1 MAHHSLHRGQT
12 RFCGRNTDRSSKIT
26 YDLNQ
31 WAATHARCSFDLKTI
46 AKSARHCFI
55 VPAHHTDCST
65 FETDRTL
72 GLVFSDFANCKW
84 RALPVS
90 RLIVVAIVFQMG
102 RARLTARGTALKST
116 TLARPEARLIVLSAG
131 PARWPF
137 SAWAATLARR
147 AGPRHGP
154 IFGGPIIGPIKIH
167 NHI

>member
-1 MAHHSLHRGQT
+1 LVDLMA
-12 RFCGRNTDRSSKIT
+12 
-26 YDLNQ
+26 
-31 WAATHARCSFDLKTI
+31 
-46 AKSARHCFI
+46 
-55 VPAHHTDCST
+55 V
-65 FETDRTL
+65 
-72 GLVFSDFANCKW
+72 
-84 RALPVS
+84 
-90 RLIVVAIVFQMG
+90 IVFQMG

-154 IFGGPIIGPIKIH
+154 IFGGPIIGLIKIH